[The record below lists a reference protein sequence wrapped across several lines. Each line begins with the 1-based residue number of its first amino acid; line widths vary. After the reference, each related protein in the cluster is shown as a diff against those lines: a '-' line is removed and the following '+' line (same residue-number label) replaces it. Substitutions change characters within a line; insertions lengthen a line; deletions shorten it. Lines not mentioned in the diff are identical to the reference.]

1 MRPMWKIN
9 VCSASPSQRPKTVIL
24 TQIQTHTSTHALLLS
39 RSFVHYKSIRLR
51 AEFFVLFSFEL
62 AFDYFIVF
70 LRTTNRFWRPA
81 KRMSENISA
90 NMQNANW
97 SNSIRFESIRNQI
110 KSNQTKYN
118 NKFSCGGGGSDTNGI
133 GYYKIITSN
142 EKGEKRPKREQEHQQ
157 IWNNLTA
164 VTRSTIFTEIYIQHT
179 YMHAHAVYTPN
190 VYIISISSCVFH
202 ARHIYMLFCAHLNF
216 FWLNSTHWFASTRT
230 HTDTDTHRHGRSYDM
245 LLPLLTEFLRQRR
258 VLLIS
263 KVLCWH
269 SSVGILCVRVRIGR
283 W

>member
-1 MRPMWKIN
+1 MCARLPLRKGQKPL
-9 VCSASPSQRPKTVIL
+9 SSHRYKH
-24 TQIQTHTSTHALLLS
+24 TQARTHCLYLALL
-39 RSFVHYKSIRLR
+39 SFTNPFDCVPN
-51 AEFFVLFSFEL
+51 FSFSSHSNL
-62 AFDYFIVF
+62 PLTISSYFCAPQIDFDVRPREWVRIF
-70 LRTTNRFWRPA
+70 LPTCKMRIDQIRFDLNRF
-81 KRMSENISA
+81 E
-90 NMQNANW
+90 
-97 SNSIRFESIRNQI
+97 I

-164 VTRSTIFTEIYIQHT
+164 ITRSTIFTEIYIQHT
-179 YMHAHAVYTPN
+179 YMHAPAVYTPN

-230 HTDTDTHRHGRSYDM
+230 HTDTDTHRQCRSYDM